1 MVIVSFYLSRI
12 TLNVS
17 GLNYPIKVH
26 RMAENVK
33 KKKKTQLQA
42 ASKTFTSANTQAPSE
57 DMEKD
62 IPPKERGELNYP

>member
-12 TLNVS
+12 TFNVS
-17 GLNYPIKVH
+17 GLNYPIKGH

-42 ASKTFTSANTQAPSE
+42 ASKTFTSANTQAQSE